1 MAYVYI
7 LKSVEFQ
14 KTYVGST
21 PRPLELR
28 LAEHNYGH
36 CDYTKRYKPWKLIY
50 SEKFDSLQEAR
61 LREKYFKSGA
71 GRKFIKKS
79 NIVRE

>member
-7 LKSVEFQ
+7 LQSINYP

-21 PRPLELR
+21 PDVIVR
-28 LAEHNYGH
+28 LDEHNKGLSIH
-36 CDYTKRYKPWKLIY
+36 TRRYKPWKIVY
-50 SEKFDSLQEAR
+50 TEEFESLHEAR

-71 GRKFIKKS
+71 GRRYIKKLG
-79 NIVRE
+79 IIRA